1 MEKVL
6 LCVLE
11 RSSLKTFLN
20 ICMKQVVLKYTRREM
35 YQILKE
41 RSYIFVTISF
51 RVRYYLHLLA
61 LLDVLSLIKKD
72 VFNDNLLLSPRE
84 QLLRCF
90 YYFEV

>member
-1 MEKVL
+1 
-6 LCVLE
+6 
-11 RSSLKTFLN
+11 
-20 ICMKQVVLKYTRREM
+20 MKQVVLKNTRREM